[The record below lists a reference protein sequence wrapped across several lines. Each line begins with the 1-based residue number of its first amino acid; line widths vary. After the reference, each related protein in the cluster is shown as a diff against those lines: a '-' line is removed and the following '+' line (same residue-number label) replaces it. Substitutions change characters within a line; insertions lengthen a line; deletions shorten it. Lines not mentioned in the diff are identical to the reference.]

1 MAITKIAGELLE
13 SNLIRTTDL
22 AFNTNVLVVDVDNGR
37 IGVGTATPGNFKLDV
52 VGDTRITGNQTITGD
67 LTVQGNTTTIDSQN
81 LSIEDNMIVLNSS
94 GSIGNDSG
102 LMINRGAAG
111 NNAVFFW
118 DEDADNFK
126 FGTTTTG
133 DGSTQ
138 TDFGGATLGTVEAG
152 NFKVDPAVTPP
163 SDGSMAHKKYVDDQI
178 GDLSVPSSGGTL
190 NLGLPTDSSFGD
202 GAYTLNTSGTVTD
215 AIDDLNEVQEN
226 IRLDYYVK
234 SVTYTRSPAA
244 GSLGVTV
251 TLAITAVGGGAN
263 RYEVNW
269 GDGTTTT
276 ETVTNPTHDYDENS
290 GTPYTITVKA
300 YNLSAVTDSAGSF
313 ANSGDSMTNLQ
324 VTVYTAT
331 PVVSFELYAASS
343 GGSALTGNN
352 LWAVEGGTRYLRNTS
367 TNTSGATVVYSMAW
381 GDGSSDT
388 AIAND
393 SASGGVSGT
402 RLSHAWGAATNSST
416 GSDTLTLSL
425 TTHSTCNPALL
436 PITGTLSLKVYD
448 DSPTAPDDIGD
459 KTIAMNAVVGTS
471 PKLCSGFT
479 ENVSGSPTYS
489 AGDSVNRIT
498 TVDPVRT
505 ASQSTFCYNADSGT
519 LTAYVNGSAD
529 GAISLSGSDNSGT
542 ATSCTIESES
552 DYNLLNATGAAVSFA
567 NSIYHPS
574 LYKGFKAIVSK
585 ATSGI
590 STGVN
595 SFQIRSTSPSSVT
608 TNVLEFVKDNITA
621 TPTVSGAGTLA
632 EGTAGT
638 YRYISGIPYYSQDGS
653 APSLNLT
660 GVTVTNL
667 TGQCYSNVANPV
679 EVDYDTQ
686 LESGGQTGSAI
697 DNEDY
702 TYANIDGASTMLSS
716 GVPIANVG
724 VGGAY
729 TLGTL
734 AIPTQDGAS
743 AISIN
748 EIKIMAR
755 NCNGTSAYNTTN
767 STKIQVFNDPSPS
780 TSTTRLNDENASL
793 SGGIAVSDSLGATFD
808 DDAVRIAGFGALASD
823 NPSLFDSS
831 NANYYTDSAWS
842 GAITVAGTN
851 EAITRWGTIS
861 YFTTDLSSGYL
872 PAGPDLNTGRNGG
885 QKQYYT
891 FAFRRTGI
899 TQFNLTMSGKV
910 SGMWLNLP
918 GSALDTTAS
927 PTNGWINCSVQYD
940 GAGNPGTG
948 VGGNGSAGCAYDGG
962 DVVAD
967 GTTYSN
973 QEFTFT
979 FGEVNLSTATGNN
992 CLVRILLNS
1001 DDSITALEID

>member
-1 MAITKIAGELLE
+1 M
-13 SNLIRTTDL
+13 
-22 AFNTNVLVVDVDNGR
+22 
-37 IGVGTATPGNFKLDV
+37 
-52 VGDTRITGNQTITGD
+52 
-67 LTVQGNTTTIDSQN
+67 
-81 LSIEDNMIVLNSS
+81 
-94 GSIGNDSG
+94 
-102 LMINRGAAG
+102 
-111 NNAVFFW
+111 
-118 DEDADNFK
+118 
-126 FGTTTTG
+126 
-133 DGSTQ
+133 
-138 TDFGGATLGTVEAG
+138 
-152 NFKVDPAVTPP
+152 
-163 SDGSMAHKKYVDDQI
+163 
-178 GDLSVPSSGGTL
+178 
-190 NLGLPTDSSFGD
+190 
-202 GAYTLNTSGTVTD
+202 
-215 AIDDLNEVQEN
+215 
-226 IRLDYYVK
+226 
-234 SVTYTRSPAA
+234 
-244 GSLGVTV
+244 
-251 TLAITAVGGGAN
+251 
-263 RYEVNW
+263 
-269 GDGTTTT
+269 
-276 ETVTNPTHDYDENS
+276 
-290 GTPYTITVKA
+290 
-300 YNLSAVTDSAGSF
+300 
-313 ANSGDSMTNLQ
+313 
-324 VTVYTAT
+324 
-331 PVVSFELYAASS
+331 
-343 GGSALTGNN
+343 
-352 LWAVEGGTRYLRNTS
+352 
-367 TNTSGATVVYSMAW
+367 
-381 GDGSSDT
+381 
-388 AIAND
+388 
-393 SASGGVSGT
+393 
-402 RLSHAWGAATNSST
+402 
-416 GSDTLTLSL
+416 
-425 TTHSTCNPALL
+425 
-436 PITGTLSLKVYD
+436 
-448 DSPTAPDDIGD
+448 
-459 KTIAMNAVVGTS
+459 
-471 PKLCSGFT
+471 
-479 ENVSGSPTYS
+479 
-489 AGDSVNRIT
+489 
-498 TVDPVRT
+498 DPV
-505 ASQSTFCYNADSGT
+505 
-519 LTAYVNGSAD
+519 
-529 GAISLSGSDNSGT
+529 
-542 ATSCTIESES
+542 
-552 DYNLLNATGAAVSFA
+552 
-567 NSIYHPS
+567 
-574 LYKGFKAIVSK
+574 
-585 ATSGI
+585 
-590 STGVN
+590 
-595 SFQIRSTSPSSVT
+595 
-608 TNVLEFVKDNITA
+608 TA
-621 TPTVSGAGTLA
+621 TPTVSSAGTLA

>member
-13 SNLIRTTDL
+13 SNLIRSTDL
-22 AFNTNVLVVDVDNGR
+22 AFNTNVLVVDVDNER

-52 VGDTRITGNQTITGD
+52 VGDTRITGD
-67 LTVQGNTTTIDSQN
+67 LTVTGTTTTVDSQN
-81 LSIEDNMIVLNSS
+81 LTIEDNMIVLNSS
-94 GSIGNDSG
+94 GSIGHNSG
-102 LMINRGAAG
+102 VMIQRGAAG
-111 NNAVFFW
+111 DNAVMYW
-118 DEDADNFK
+118 DESIDKFK
-126 FGTTTTG
+126 FGTTSA
-133 DGSTQ
+133 DGST
-138 TDFGGATLGTVEAG
+138 TADFASTLAKLQIGEPVA
-152 NFKVDPAVTPP
+152 N
-163 SDGSMAHKKYVDDQI
+163 SDASTKKYVDDNIATVQ
-178 GDLSVPSSGGTL
+178 SSGGVTGT
-190 NLGLPTDSSFGD
+190 NVTLGLPTDSSVSD
-202 GAYTLNTSGTVTD
+202 GAVTLNIAGSVTD

-226 IRLDYYVK
+226 IRSSYYVK
-234 SVTYTRSPAA
+234 SVTYTRTPAA

-313 ANSGDSMTNLQ
+313 ANSADSMTNLQ

-331 PVVSFELYAASS
+331 PVPAFEIYTASS
-343 GGSALTGNN
+343 GGSAITGND
-352 LWAVEGGTRYLRNTS
+352 LWTTEGLTRYMRNTT
-367 TNTSGATVVYSMAW
+367 TNTSGATVAYTMNW
-381 GDGSSDT
+381 GDGTSADT
-388 AIAND
+388 IAND
-393 SASGGVSGT
+393 SASGGVSGS
-402 RLSHAWGAATNSST
+402 RLSHSWGGGTHSST
-416 GSDTLTLSL
+416 GRDTLTLTL
-425 TTHSTCNPALL
+425 TDHSTCNPALL
-436 PITGTLSLKVYD
+436 PITATASLKVYD
-448 DSPTAPDDIGD
+448 DAPSGPDDIGD

-489 AGDSVNRIT
+489 AGDSVNRVT

-505 ASQSTFCYNADSGT
+505 ASQSTYCYNADAGT
-519 LTAYVNGSAD
+519 VTAYVNGSAD
-529 GAISLSGSDNSGT
+529 GAIALSTSDNSGT
-542 ATSCTIESES
+542 ATSLTIESES
-552 DYNLLNATGAAVSFA
+552 DYNLLNATGAAVAFA
-567 NSIYHPS
+567 SSIYFPTHFE
-574 LYKGFKAIVSK
+574 GFKAIVSK

-595 SFQIRSTSPSSVT
+595 SFQLQHTLGN
-608 TNVLEFVKDNITA
+608 TNDLEFVKDDVTSA
-621 TPTVSGAGTLA
+621 PTVSSAGTLA

-872 PAGPDLNTGRNGG
+872 PAGPDLNTGRDGG

>member
-22 AFNTNVLVVDVDNGR
+22 AFNTNLLVVDVDNGR

-52 VGDTRITGNQTITGD
+52 VGNTRISGNQTITGD

-126 FGTTTTG
+126 IGTTTG

-138 TDFGGATLGTVEAG
+138 TDFGSATLAKLQIGA
-152 NFKVDPAVTPP
+152 PAAD
-163 SDGSMAHKKYVDDQI
+163 SDASTKKYVDDNIATVQ
-178 GDLSVPSSGGTL
+178 SSGGVTGT
-190 NLGLPTDSSFGD
+190 NVTLGLPTDSSVSD
-202 GAYTLNTSGTVTD
+202 GAVTLNIAGSVTD

-226 IRLDYYVK
+226 IRSSYYVK
-234 SVTYTRSPAA
+234 SVTYTRNPAA

-313 ANSGDSMTNLQ
+313 ANSADSMTNLQ

-331 PVVSFELYAASS
+331 PVPAFEIYTASS
-343 GGSALTGNN
+343 GGSAITGND
-352 LWAVEGGTRYLRNTS
+352 LWTTEGLTRYMRNTT
-367 TNTSGATVVYSMAW
+367 TNTSGATVAYTMNW
-381 GDGSSDT
+381 GDGTSADT
-388 AIAND
+388 IAND
-393 SASGGVSGT
+393 SASGGVSGS
-402 RLSHAWGAATNSST
+402 RLSHSWGGGTHSST
-416 GSDTLTLSL
+416 GRDTLTLTL
-425 TTHSTCNPALL
+425 TDHSTCNPALL
-436 PITGTLSLKVYD
+436 PITATASLKVYD
-448 DSPTAPDDIGD
+448 DAPSGPDDIGD

-489 AGDSVNRIT
+489 AGDSVNRVT

-505 ASQSTFCYNADSGT
+505 ASQSTYCYNADAGT
-519 LTAYVNGSAD
+519 VTAYVNGSAD
-529 GAISLSGSDNSGT
+529 GAIALSTSDNSGT
-542 ATSCTIESES
+542 ATSLTIESES
-552 DYNLLNATGAAVSFA
+552 DYNLLNATGAAVAFA
-567 NSIYHPS
+567 SSIYFPTHFE
-574 LYKGFKAIVSK
+574 GFKAIVSK

-621 TPTVSGAGTLA
+621 TPTVSGVGTLS

-638 YRYISGIPYYSQDGS
+638 YRYISGIPYYSEIGS
-653 APSLNLT
+653 APSLNLA

-667 TGQCYSNVANPV
+667 TGQCYSDVSNPV
-679 EVDYDTQ
+679 EVDYDTRV
-686 LESGGQTGSAI
+686 EGTSDNAI
-697 DNEDY
+697 SNLDF
-702 TYANIDGASTMLSS
+702 TYANITDGSTAIPAVNLGVSS
-716 GVPIANVG
+716 A
-724 VGGAY
+724 
-729 TLGTL
+729 LTL
-734 AIPTQDGAS
+734 ATLTIPVTTTNS
-743 AISIN
+743 AVCVN

-755 NCNGTSAYNTTN
+755 NCNGTGSYNTSST
-767 STKIQVFNDPSPS
+767 TKIQVYND
-780 TSTTRLNDENASL
+780 TTPNGLDNEA
-793 SGGIAVSDSLGATFD
+793 GGIAVADALGATYD
-808 DDAVRIAGFGALASD
+808 DDAVRVSGFGALNSD
-823 NPSLFDSS
+823 NPDISDSS

-842 GAITVAGTN
+842 GAVTVAGTN
-851 EAITRWGTIS
+851 EAICRFGTIG
-861 YFTTDLSSGYL
+861 YNILNYSSGYL
-872 PAGPDLNTGRNGG
+872 PAGPNLTTGRDGG
-885 QKQYYT
+885 EKQYYT
-891 FAFRRTGI
+891 FAFRRATVSTFSITMTG
-899 TQFNLTMSGKV
+899 TV
-910 SGMWLNLP
+910 SGMWIKLP
-918 GSALDTTAS
+918 NAGTDTTSSA
-927 PTNGWINCSVQYD
+927 TNGWLDCSTQYAGSGKP
-940 GAGNPGTG
+940 GANTG
-948 VGGNGSAGCAYDGG
+948 AGGNGSAGVAYTSG
-962 DVVAD
+962 DRVIDNTA
-967 GTTYSN
+967 YSSE
-973 QEFTFT
+973 QFTFT
-979 FGEVNLSTATGNN
+979 IGTESMSNSRGNN

-1001 DDSITALEID
+1001 GDSITALSVGVAE

>member
-1 MAITKIAGELLE
+1 MAITKIAGDLLE
-13 SNLIRTTDL
+13 SNLIRSTDL
-22 AFNTNVLVVDVDNGR
+22 AFNTNVLVVDVDNER

-52 VGDTRITGNQTITGD
+52 VGDTRITGD
-67 LTVQGNTTTIDSQN
+67 LTVTGTTTTVDSQN
-81 LSIEDNMIVLNSS
+81 LTIEDNMIVLNSS
-94 GSIGNDSG
+94 GSIGHNSG
-102 LMINRGAAG
+102 VMIQRGAAG
-111 NNAVFFW
+111 DNAVMYW
-118 DEDADNFK
+118 DESIDKFK
-126 FGTTTTG
+126 FGTTSA
-133 DGSTQ
+133 DGST
-138 TDFGGATLGTVEAG
+138 TADFASTLAKLQIGEPVA
-152 NFKVDPAVTPP
+152 N
-163 SDGSMAHKKYVDDQI
+163 SDASTKKYVDDNIATVQ
-178 GDLSVPSSGGTL
+178 SSGGVTGT
-190 NLGLPTDSSFGD
+190 NVTLGLPTDSSVSD
-202 GAYTLNTSGTVTD
+202 GAVTLNIAGSVTD

-226 IRLDYYVK
+226 IRSSYYVK

-416 GSDTLTLSL
+416 GRDTLTLSL

-448 DSPTAPDDIGD
+448 DSPTAPNHLGS
-459 KTIAMNAVVGTS
+459 KTIAMNATTGTS

-595 SFQIRSTSPSSVT
+595 SFQLQHTLGN
-608 TNVLEFVKDNITA
+608 TNDLEFVKDDVTSA
-621 TPTVSGAGTLA
+621 PTVSSAGTLA